1 MYRFI
6 DDYPI
11 IVYIICIAII
21 ILTVCGIKYLT
32 LKRYSESVGKETLGL
47 RKLLTMDAKPLTS
60 QTLFWLS
67 IIIPIFSFLY
77 FGLFSWRGCIFRV
90 DADGFKKFIEISTLP
105 LGLLSLSIPFTS
117 VVNNIHRTIQTNKQ
131 IESSEI
137 KNNIDIYYSH
147 KKNLREG
154 IDSLLVKELMINL
167 DFNNENERTV
177 TIKRII
183 YNSTLKYFS
192 GMPSIENKLEYES
205 KMKVK
210 IINYHKLYDQVFT
223 KSSFKHLDLT
233 ASKNIYVEIEKYL
246 TRLNEIILERI
257 TFVNN
262 SKKEHPINIL
272 YLFSSL
278 HEINK
283 NVKGLLH
290 VIQLDFETSIV
301 SSFNKS
307 TTGKCV
313 MVAIHGNDNNY
324 LITDIFT
331 DDACRFFIK
340 NAINVINEIF
350 SFAKMD
356 VINIDRYSELNKY
369 LYNNEIKLFDF
380 LTHKFNKKKNAII
393 LKAITSEPITYV
405 GTFNDHIVSR

>member
-1 MYRFI
+1 
-6 DDYPI
+6 
-11 IVYIICIAII
+11 
-21 ILTVCGIKYLT
+21 
-32 LKRYSESVGKETLGL
+32 
-47 RKLLTMDAKPLTS
+47 
-60 QTLFWLS
+60 
-67 IIIPIFSFLY
+67 
-77 FGLFSWRGCIFRV
+77 
-90 DADGFKKFIEISTLP
+90 
-105 LGLLSLSIPFTS
+105 
-117 VVNNIHRTIQTNKQ
+117 
-131 IESSEI
+131 
-137 KNNIDIYYSH
+137 
-147 KKNLREG
+147 
-154 IDSLLVKELMINL
+154 
-167 DFNNENERTV
+167 
-177 TIKRII
+177 
-183 YNSTLKYFS
+183 
-192 GMPSIENKLEYES
+192 
-205 KMKVK
+205 
-210 IINYHKLYDQVFT
+210 LYDQVFT